1 MYIVL
6 RQFYSSNLQG
16 ASGGVA
22 SRRKMVKSWNTLA
35 NKDAEKSGD
44 AENGKPDEK

>member
-22 SRRKMVKSWNTLA
+22 SRRKPVKSWNTLV
-35 NKDAEKSGD
+35 NEDAEKSGGG
-44 AENGKPDEK
+44 ETEKSDEK

>member
-1 MYIVL
+1 MCIVL
-6 RQFYSSNLQG
+6 KQFYSFNLQG

-22 SRRKMVKSWNTLA
+22 SRRKPVKSWNTLV
-35 NKDAEKSGD
+35 NEDAEKSGD